1 MKVYHVIVEREDDW
15 YVARALEDSSVF
27 TQGRS
32 LDEITENIREVAE
45 LLHGERNVQVEL
57 VNPPSVKPTVGAG
70 KNRRTA
76 MTRKRSA

>member
-1 MKVYHVIVEREDDW
+1 MKVYHVIVDREDDW

-32 LDEITENIREVAE
+32 LDEITENIREVAD

-57 VNPPSVKPTVGAG
+57 VIPPAVKPNVTSP
-70 KNRRTA
+70 RRGRQPA
-76 MTRKRSA
+76 RKR